1 MASTGVFRSS
11 TIRVID
17 YRCEVQLD
25 DAPFVELH
33 NGFSISYVRKPAL
46 VTSPRKPVPLPLN
59 P

>member
-17 YRCEVQLD
+17 YRCEVRLD

-46 VTSPRKPVPLPLN
+46 VTMPAEAGAPPP
-59 P
+59 